1 MNAGQLFDRIAFRSP
16 VYDNDGQGGGSV
28 VWTPEFTV
36 WGAFM
41 PKRGREQ
48 LEAGRLE
55 SAVEGVVKV
64 RSSSQSKTIKPDW
77 ICVIDGVDYNIRS
90 ITNPDRRNRFLELV
104 VERGVAT

>member
-1 MNAGQLFDRIAFRSP
+1 MNAGQLRDRISFRSP
-16 VYDNDGQGGGSV
+16 AFADDGQGGSSV

-55 SAVEGVVKV
+55 SSVEGVVKV
-64 RSSSQSKTIKPDW
+64 RSSSQTKTIKPEW
-77 ICVIDGVDYNIRS
+77 ICVIDGIDHNIRS
-90 ITNPDRRNRFLELV
+90 ITNPDRRSRFLEMV